1 MPQHQYRFFVF
12 NGAAPCRYDT
22 QFRSDAVW
30 RQRLLQ
36 VRAQLI
42 FLLVVLV
49 SLRCCSCSCMHCYV
63 TRAVQLKDVYVQQMS
78 KTLQQ

>member
-1 MPQHQYRFFVF
+1 MPQHQHRFFVF

-36 VRAQLI
+36 VRAQL
-42 FLLVVLV
+42 FFLVVLV
-49 SLRCCSCSCMHCYV
+49 SLRCCCSSRLHCYV